1 MKKRSPPDVGGK
13 PRIRLTA
20 DGLENV
26 MTGMGTER
34 DRRTHNRFMLGTM
47 QDFAEME
54 SAYIENWVARAIVDF
69 PVEDAT
75 REWRTFS
82 TDDAKAL
89 QDAETQFGIQAITQ
103 DAFRWAGVYGG
114 AGVLMITDQDL
125 AKPLNLKKI
134 KKGSLKQLK
143 VLDRMLINGFD
154 YNVTNILADNYMRPE
169 VFRVNGGL
177 QNIHHSHFVVAPG
190 AALPM
195 RLRLINGGWDDSQLR
210 RCLDDIKDSVAAKG
224 GIASLIL
231 EANVDT
237 ITRTNLSN
245 DLASGDMDES
255 IAKRYRLFGMMKSLF
270 RLALLDSNESF
281 DRKPVSF
288 GGLGEILAVLMEWT
302 SGASGIPMTRLFG
315 VQAKGLGDS
324 GQGDMNNYNNN
335 IRGQQTTKYK
345 PFLNKLDA
353 VWIRSTLGVIPDGYD
368 FEFSPLA
375 QPSDSELHDQRLADA
390 QADDIRLQQK
400 VVKPSQ
406 VARKLMDQGLYGID
420 ESDITRIEDDESAD
434 RDGDYQF
441 RLGQTEGPNGNSVPD
456 PKEADPTGNAE

>member
-1 MKKRSPPDVGGK
+1 
-13 PRIRLTA
+13 
-20 DGLENV
+20 
-26 MTGMGTER
+26 
-34 DRRTHNRFMLGTM
+34 
-47 QDFAEME
+47 ME

-89 QDAETQFGIQAITQ
+89 QDAEKQFGIQAITQ

-237 ITRTNLSN
+237 ITRANLSN
-245 DLASGDMDES
+245 DLASGDMDEA
-255 IAKRYRLFGMMKSLF
+255 ITKRYRLFGMMKSLF
-270 RLALLDSNESF
+270 RLALLDSNEQF
-281 DRKPVSF
+281 DRKPISF

-390 QADDIRLQQK
+390 QADDIRLEQK

-420 ESDITRIEDDESAD
+420 ESDITRIEEDESAD

-441 RLGQTEGPNGNSVPD
+441 RLGQTESQNGNSVPD
-456 PKEADPTGNAE
+456 PAETDPTGNAE

>member
-34 DRRTHNRFMLGTM
+34 DRRTYNRFMIGTM

-54 SAYIENWVARAIVDF
+54 SAYIENWIARAIVDF

-89 QDAETQFGIQAITQ
+89 QDSEKQFGIQAITQ

-125 AKPLNLKKI
+125 AKPLNLQKV

-143 VLDRMLINGFD
+143 VLDRMLINGQD

-169 VFRVNGGL
+169 IYRVNGGL
-177 QNIHHSHFVVAPG
+177 QNIHHSHFVVASG

-237 ITRTNLSN
+237 ITRANLSN
-245 DLASGDMDES
+245 DLASGDMDEA
-255 IAKRYRLFGMMKSLF
+255 ITKRYRLFGMMKSLF

-281 DRKPVSF
+281 DRKPISF

-302 SGASGIPMTRLFG
+302 SGAAGIPMTRLFG

-345 PFLNKLDA
+345 PFLSKLDA

-375 QPSDSELHDQRLADA
+375 QPSNSELHDQRLADA

-420 ESDITRIEDDESAD
+420 ESDITHIENDESAD

-441 RLGQTEGPNGNSVPD
+441 RLGQTEGQNGNGVPD
-456 PKEADPTGNAE
+456 PAEADPASNAE

>member
-1 MKKRSPPDVGGK
+1 MKKRSSPDVGGK

-34 DRRTHNRFMLGTM
+34 DRRTYNRFMIGTM

-54 SAYIENWVARAIVDF
+54 SAYIENWIARAIVDF

-89 QDAETQFGIQAITQ
+89 QDAEKQFGIQAMTQ

-237 ITRTNLSN
+237 ITRANLSN
-245 DLASGDMDES
+245 DLASGDMDEA
-255 IAKRYRLFGMMKSLF
+255 ITKRYRLFGMMKSLF

-335 IRGQQTTKYK
+335 IRGQQTTKYR

-441 RLGQTEGPNGNSVPD
+441 RLGQTESPNDNGVPD
-456 PKEADPTGNAE
+456 TTETDPAGNAE

>member
-34 DRRTHNRFMLGTM
+34 DRRTYNRFMIGTM

-54 SAYIENWVARAIVDF
+54 SAYIENWIARAIVDF

-89 QDAETQFGIQAITQ
+89 QDAEKQFGIQAITQ

-237 ITRTNLSN
+237 ITRANLSN
-245 DLASGDMDES
+245 DLASGDMDEA
-255 IAKRYRLFGMMKSLF
+255 ITKRYRLFGMMKSLF

-281 DRKPVSF
+281 DRKPISF

-441 RLGQTEGPNGNSVPD
+441 RLGQTESPNGNGVPD
-456 PKEADPTGNAE
+456 TTETDPADNAE

>member
-34 DRRTHNRFMLGTM
+34 DRRTYNRFMIGTM

-54 SAYIENWVARAIVDF
+54 SAYIENWIARAIVDF

-89 QDAETQFGIQAITQ
+89 QDAEKQFGIQAITQ

-237 ITRTNLSN
+237 ITRENLSN
-245 DLASGDMDES
+245 DLASGDMDEA
-255 IAKRYRLFGMMKSLF
+255 ITKRYRLFGMMKSLF

-281 DRKPVSF
+281 DRKPISF

-353 VWIRSTLGVIPDGYD
+353 VWIRSTMGVIPDGYD

-441 RLGQTEGPNGNSVPD
+441 RLGQTESPNGNGVPD
-456 PKEADPTGNAE
+456 TTETDPADNAE